1 MSRHVA
7 YLTGSRADFGLMR
20 ATLERLHADPRL
32 RLSIIVTGQHMLGD
46 CGMTVQEVEASGL
59 PVIARISA
67 GLDSGDGGAMARAIA
82 ATLSGVTD
90 ALERHRPDILLL
102 LGDRG
107 EMLAGAVAALHL
119 NTPVAHIHGGERSG
133 TVDEPIRH
141 AISKLAHYHMTS
153 SENAKDRLIRMG
165 ELESSIFVTGAPG
178 LDGLAMDADI
188 TRAMMYPTQGFDP
201 ARPLALVIF
210 HPVLQS
216 AGHAGAEMRSLL
228 DAVGK
233 QGLQALCLMPN
244 SDAGNH
250 SIRAVLE
257 EYAGAGHIKTVAHLP
272 RHCFLRWMQVADVM
286 VGNSSSGIIE
296 AATFQ
301 LPVVNVGQR
310 QHARE
315 SAGNVVDCQA
325 TTVEIE
331 KALSRALALRGSQ
344 FANPYGRGHAGERI
358 ADLLATLPLPAS
370 LLFKLNTY

>member
-20 ATLERLHADPRL
+20 ATLDRIHADPRL

-46 CGMTVQEVEASGL
+46 CGMTVLEVEASGL
-59 PVIARISA
+59 PIIARIST
-67 GLDSGDGGAMARAIA
+67 GLDRGDGAGMAKAIA
-82 ATLSGVTD
+82 ATLCGVTD
-90 ALERHRPDILLL
+90 ALVRHRPDILLL

-107 EMLAGAVAALHL
+107 EMLAGATAAIHL
-119 NTPVAHIHGGERSG
+119 NTLVAHVHGGERSG

-178 LDGLAMDADI
+178 LDDLAIDADI

-201 ARPLALVIF
+201 DQPLAMVIF
-210 HPVLQS
+210 HPVMQS
-216 AGHAGAEMRSLL
+216 AVHAGVEMRNLL

-244 SDAGNH
+244 SDAGNR
-250 SIRAVLE
+250 SIRTVLE
-257 EYAGAGHIKTVAHLP
+257 EYSEAGHIKTVDHLP
-272 RHCFLRWMQVADVM
+272 RGCFLRWMQVADVM

-310 QHARE
+310 QYARE
-315 SAGNVVDCQA
+315 RAANVVDCEA

-344 FANPYGRGHAGERI
+344 FANPYGSGSASERI
-358 ADLLATLPLPAS
+358 TDLLSTLPMSTS
-370 LLFKLNTY
+370 LLSKLNTY